1 MIWIGIDPGQKGG
14 YAVISKSE
22 TGQAVFAY
30 PWDDSFFAMEMASLM
45 QMKEHGIVAAVEKV
59 GARPGQGTVSM
70 FNFGKSA
77 GYIEG
82 VLSALGIPYQLVPPN
97 KWKKEFSL
105 IGQDKQAS
113 IVTCRKLFPEL
124 DLKRTERCRTDS
136 DGKAEAALLAEY
148 ARRHFGEGGEG

>member
-1 MIWIGIDPGQKGG
+1 MIWIGCDPGAKGG

-30 PWDDSFFAMEMASLM
+30 PWDDDFFAMEMASLM
-45 QMKEHGIVAAVEKV
+45 STSKEQGIVAAVEKV

-97 KWKKEFSL
+97 RWKKEFSL
-105 IGQDKQAS
+105 IGKDKQAS
-113 IVTCRKLFPEL
+113 IITCRKLFPEL

-136 DGKAEAALLAEY
+136 DGKAEATLLAEY
-148 ARRHFGEGGEG
+148 ARRKFGEGNV